1 MIIMGH
7 KQKSIILVTAYGEDN
22 YYQKKYEDIVGM
34 FSSVDK
40 AVKGARKDGMTNR
53 QYSEFIRTGGEQN
66 LHTALQNNEFGTSV
80 QVDYDEELDA
90 RRKPCTSSYMF
101 TVYPLQ

>member
-1 MIIMGH
+1 MKH
-7 KQKSIILVTAYGEDN
+7 RQKSIIVVTAYGEDN

-53 QYSEFIRTGGEQN
+53 QYSEFNRTGSWLY
-66 LHTALQNNEFGTSV
+66 LHNALINNEYGKCV
-80 QVDYDEELDA
+80 QIDYEEELDS

-101 TVYPLQ
+101 RVYPLD